1 MTSILLQNVCLH
13 YPMRSKNISLRKKI
27 IQNIFDKNVKENHIE
42 ALSNINLDIKNGI
55 YGLYG
60 PNGSGKTTLL
70 KILAGIFEPTIGD
83 VSINGSISSLIN
95 IHFGLNEELSGLEN
109 IQLKLLIQRIP
120 SNEIKNLSIKISNDT
135 ELGHYLELP
144 LKTYSSGMKF
154 RLAFFIAKYF
164 KSNILLM
171 DEWIATA
178 DEKLRQEVDTIINK
192 KILSS
197 DITIIASHNMERLKK
212 ICNKIFYMENG
223 KIVRTLQLNI

>member
-1 MTSILLQNVCLH
+1 MTNILLQNVSLH
-13 YPMRSKNISLRKKI
+13 YPIKSNKTSLRKKFF
-27 IQNIFDKNVKENHIE
+27 QNIFEKNIKENYIE
-42 ALSNINLDIKNGI
+42 ALSEINLDIKNGI

-60 PNGSGKTTLL
+60 PNGSGKTSLL
-70 KILAGIFEPTIGD
+70 KILARIFEPTIGIIN
-83 VSINGSISSLIN
+83 INGSISSLIN

-109 IQLKLLIQRIP
+109 IELKLLLQRV
-120 SNEIKNLSIKISNDT
+120 SENEIKDLSEKIINDT
-135 ELGHYLELP
+135 NLGYYLQLP

-164 KSNILLM
+164 RSNILLM

-178 DEKLRQEVDTIINK
+178 DEKLREEVDRIINK

-197 DITIIASHNMERLKK
+197 DITVIASHNLEKLKK

-223 KIVRTLQLNI
+223 KII

>member
-1 MTSILLQNVCLH
+1 MTSILLQNVSLY
-13 YPMRSKNISLRKKI
+13 YPMRNKNISLRKKI
-27 IQNIFDKNVKENHIE
+27 IQTIFDNNIKENHIE
-42 ALSNINLDIKNGI
+42 ALTNINLDIKNGI

-83 VSINGSISSLIN
+83 VTINGSISSLIN

-120 SNEIKNLSIKISNDT
+120 SNEIKNLIIKISNDT
-135 ELGHYLELP
+135 KLGHYLTLP

-154 RLAFFIAKYF
+154 RLAFFITKYF
-164 KSNILLM
+164 KNDILLM

-178 DEKLRQEVDTIINK
+178 DEKLREEVDTIINK
-192 KILSS
+192 KIHSS
-197 DITIIASHNMERLKK
+197 DITIIASHNILRLKK

-223 KIVRTLQLNI
+223 KIVQIV

>member
-1 MTSILLQNVCLH
+1 MTNILLQNVSLH
-13 YPMRSKNISLRKKI
+13 YPIKNKNISLRKKI
-27 IQNIFDKNVKENHIE
+27 IQNIFEKNIKEDYIE
-42 ALSNINLDIKNGI
+42 AISAINLDIKKGV

-60 PNGSGKTTLL
+60 PNGSGKTSLL
-70 KILAGIFEPTIGD
+70 KILARIFEPTIGT

-95 IHFGLNEELSGLEN
+95 IHFGLNEDLSGLEN
-109 IQLKLLIQRIP
+109 IELKLLLQRIP
-120 SNEIKNLSIKISNDT
+120 ENERKKLSKNIINDT
-135 ELGHYLELP
+135 NLGYYLQLP

-164 KSNILLM
+164 KSDILLM

-178 DEKLRQEVDTIINK
+178 DEKLREEVDRIINK

-197 DITIIASHNMERLKK
+197 DITVIASHNLERLKK

-223 KIVRTLQLNI
+223 KIK

>member
-1 MTSILLQNVCLH
+1 MTNILLQNVSLH
-13 YPMRSKNISLRKKI
+13 YPLKSKNISLRKKI
-27 IQNIFDKNVKENHIE
+27 IQNIFDKNIKENYIE
-42 ALSNINLDIKNGI
+42 ALSDINLNIKDGI

-70 KILAGIFEPTIGD
+70 KILARIFEPTTGTIN
-83 VSINGSISSLIN
+83 INGSITSLIN

-120 SNEIKNLSIKISNDT
+120 RNGMKNLYEKIINDT
-135 ELGHYLELP
+135 KLGHYLKLP

-178 DEKLRQEVDTIINK
+178 DEKFREEVDKIVNK

-197 DITIIASHNMERLKK
+197 DITIIASHNIERLKK
-212 ICNKIFYMENG
+212 ICNKIFYIKNG
-223 KIVRTLQLNI
+223 KIT